1 MKLIYRI
8 KTAAG
13 GYENKRISTK
23 VLKMDENNQYGNAMT
38 QPLPY
43 GCIKNKWK
51 KITSLRESNMIH
63 NKVSHTVKMSHL
75 FIVDIKFH
83 VKNEKTLSF
92 NEMYSPIFEKSKL
105 IKPYERSVLQLL
117 SVLLRNEEKDIINVK
132 EKEIIPLYVEHIH
145 FPLIKG
151 GWLVTKNYKHYMF
164 EQACFNKEFVTMNQN
179 TRQNAE
185 TPVER
190 NFHKLMKNANF
201 GIDCRNN
208 IDNFKF
214 ESIYDGI
221 SETSFVKKYVDIF
234 GN

>member
-1 MKLIYRI
+1 MLAKNNQRKQLKLIYRI

-38 QPLPY
+38 QSLPY

-92 NEMYSPIFEKSKL
+92 NEMHSPIFEKK
-105 IKPYERSVLQLL
+105 
-117 SVLLRNEEKDIINVK
+117 
-132 EKEIIPLYVEHIH
+132 
-145 FPLIKG
+145 
-151 GWLVTKNYKHYMF
+151 
-164 EQACFNKEFVTMNQN
+164 
-179 TRQNAE
+179 
-185 TPVER
+185 
-190 NFHKLMKNANF
+190 
-201 GIDCRNN
+201 
-208 IDNFKF
+208 
-214 ESIYDGI
+214 
-221 SETSFVKKYVDIF
+221 
-234 GN
+234 